1 MARDR
6 KLAVAMM
13 AKYEPLLESDV
24 ELERIKLALECCIS
38 PPNVL
43 KHGYGGVD
51 TARLKRTI
59 SLIRQGYGLPREPE
73 AEEMFNAS
81 FLPPEHDRTIK

>member
-6 KLAVAMM
+6 KLAVAMV
-13 AKYEPLLESDV
+13 AKYEPLLKSDV
-24 ELERIKLALECCIS
+24 ELERIKLALECCIA

-43 KHGYGGVD
+43 KQGYGGVD

-59 SLIRQGYGLPREPE
+59 SLIRQGYGLPREPT
-73 AEEMFNAS
+73 AEEMFDAS